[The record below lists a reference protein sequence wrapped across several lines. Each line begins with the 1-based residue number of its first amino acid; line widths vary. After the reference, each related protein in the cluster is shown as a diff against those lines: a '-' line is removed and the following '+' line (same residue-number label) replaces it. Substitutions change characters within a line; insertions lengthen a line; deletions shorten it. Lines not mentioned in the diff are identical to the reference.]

1 MTEQSKTWPEISDLS
16 ALQAQLPLV
25 RKPGQYVGLEY
36 NAVHAIQ
43 GALQEEQLNCCLI
56 FPDLYEIGMSH
67 QGLQI
72 LYHILNQRED
82 FCAHRAYT
90 PDTDMEALLRK
101 QRLPLF
107 SLEAGVPLARYDM
120 LGITLPYELCY
131 TNILTVLDLA
141 GLPLR
146 SHHRD
151 NNHPLVLGGGSCAFN
166 PEPVADFFDA
176 ILLGDGEEAIIEIA
190 NLLHAAKKKKT
201 GRRELL
207 RQLSSVQGLYVPSL
221 FKPHYSTWHSVVSL
235 AYTAAE

>member
-82 FCAHRAYT
+82 FCA
-90 PDTDMEALLRK
+90 
-101 QRLPLF
+101 
-107 SLEAGVPLARYDM
+107 
-120 LGITLPYELCY
+120 
-131 TNILTVLDLA
+131 
-141 GLPLR
+141 
-146 SHHRD
+146 
-151 NNHPLVLGGGSCAFN
+151 
-166 PEPVADFFDA
+166 
-176 ILLGDGEEAIIEIA
+176 
-190 NLLHAAKKKKT
+190 
-201 GRRELL
+201 
-207 RQLSSVQGLYVPSL
+207 QG
-221 FKPHYSTWHSVVSL
+221 
-235 AYTAAE
+235 